1 MNKSGHETIAI
12 KNRVPI
18 KSIRVERDYS
28 LGDGITRF
36 YTEYPEDLQ
45 GRITPEVFINTIQ
58 EINKRM
64 DYADRLSWKVIFENI
79 METLTIYL
87 WPILFSTHYQR
98 VTNGHSMIHC
108 MLISL

>member
-1 MNKSGHETIAI
+1 LLNFNLAFIKENSVANQTIDNNKNAMNKSGHETIAI

-45 GRITPEVFINTIQ
+45 GRVRITN
-58 EINKRM
+58 
-64 DYADRLSWKVIFENI
+64 YAYTCTHIPHRLHQK
-79 METLTIYL
+79 YL
-87 WPILFSTHYQR
+87 
-98 VTNGHSMIHC
+98 
-108 MLISL
+108 

>member
-1 MNKSGHETIAI
+1 
-12 KNRVPI
+12 
-18 KSIRVERDYS
+18 
-28 LGDGITRF
+28 
-36 YTEYPEDLQ
+36 
-45 GRITPEVFINTIQ
+45 
-58 EINKRM
+58 M

-98 VTNGHSMIHC
+98 VTNSHYMIHC